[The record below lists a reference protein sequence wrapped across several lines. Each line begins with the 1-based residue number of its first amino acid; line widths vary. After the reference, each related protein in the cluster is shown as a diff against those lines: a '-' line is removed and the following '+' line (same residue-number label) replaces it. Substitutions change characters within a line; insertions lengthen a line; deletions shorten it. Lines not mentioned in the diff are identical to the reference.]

1 MMAIEEG
8 CESEGKRR
16 LFTERVIRGR
26 FGLGTSLS
34 SSLSAGGQQVTGA
47 SGAIRAGLA
56 DAMSRRQVPGRRWR
70 GGTWTIGGLGAC
82 AEGNN
87 LPLQCSTGE
96 DGDGLLRLARGE
108 GLERRGSDKSLGLT

>member
-34 SSLSAGGQQVTGA
+34 SSLLAGGQQVTGA

-87 LPLQCSTGE
+87 LPLQCSTARMATACCDSPEARVSSGE
-96 DGDGLLRLARGE
+96 AVTRVWD
-108 GLERRGSDKSLGLT
+108 